1 MTYVLKPHQQHIV
14 SENPS
19 RAPLALGTGT
29 GKTLIAIRLMEKNKV
44 KHFLVVCPKSM
55 KQEWFRK
62 HKEYGCKIPI
72 FVLTKEE
79 IKATYKDIGHFDAV
93 VLDESHRVSNPKSG
107 MYKAVFAYMKEHNP
121 TYRYAL
127 SATPLTADAW
137 SLFGLAKLLGYN
149 PDYVNFRA
157 NFFSRVKMG
166 PRTFW
171 VQKKNIGDKAAL
183 FLQKMKAYT
192 IELKDVT
199 EVGKAVHEIEY
210 IGLTDSQSKAI
221 KKLELKETLP
231 IVLNS
236 KRHQIEQGCMKGDE
250 FSEDAFFDSIKLDR
264 IKELCE
270 QNKKISIICRYNLQ
284 IDMLELLLADKYPLF
299 IIRGGVKDVGKIAKE
314 ADSLDECVI
323 IIQAEV
329 SEGYELGHFDVI
341 VFASISWSY
350 THYVQMLGRFVR
362 LNHAEREKLFIHLN
376 ISGGIDEDVY
386 KCTERGEDY
395 YGKIYNVNKIV

>member
-1 MTYVLKPHQQHIV
+1 MKYTLQSHQQHIV
-14 SENPS
+14 DENPP
-19 RAPLALGTGT
+19 RAALALGTGT

-79 IKATYKDIGHFDAV
+79 MKTTWQDIGHFEAV
-93 VLDESHRVSNPKSG
+93 ILDESHRVSNPKSG
-107 MYKAVFAYMKEHNP
+107 LFKAVYAYMKAHNP

-149 PDYVNFRA
+149 PNYIKFRSH
-157 NFFSRVKMG
+157 FFSMVKMKG
-166 PRTFW
+166 RTVW
-171 VQKKNIGDKAAL
+171 MQKKNIGDKAAA
-183 FLQKMKAYT
+183 FLQKLKAYT

-221 KKLELKETLP
+221 AKLEWRETMP

-236 KRHQIEQGCMKGDE
+236 KRHQIEQGCLKGDE
-250 FSEDAFFDSIKLDR
+250 FSEDAFFDSIKLER
-264 IKELCE
+264 IQELCE
-270 QNKKISIICRYNLQ
+270 ENKKIAIICRYNLQ
-284 IDMLELLLADKYPLF
+284 IDMLELLLADKYPLS
-299 IIRGGVKDVGKIAKE
+299 IIRGGVKDIGKIAKE
-314 ADSLDECVI
+314 ADSLDKCVI
-323 IIQAEV
+323 LIQAEV
-329 SEGYELGHFDVI
+329 SEGYELPHFDVI
-341 VFASISWSY
+341 VLASLSY
-350 THYVQMLGRFVR
+350 SFVHFKQITGRFVR
-362 LNHAEREKLFIHLN
+362 LQHAEREKLYIHLQV
-376 ISGGIDEDVY
+376 SGGIDEEVY
-386 KCTERGEDY
+386 KSMMRGEDY
-395 YGKIYNVNKIV
+395 QGKIYNVNKIK